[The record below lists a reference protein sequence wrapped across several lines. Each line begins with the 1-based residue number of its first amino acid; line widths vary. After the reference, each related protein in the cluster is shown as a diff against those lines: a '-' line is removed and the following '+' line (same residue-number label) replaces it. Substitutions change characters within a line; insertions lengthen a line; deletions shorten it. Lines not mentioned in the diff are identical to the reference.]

1 MSGSAVLPQV
11 TPGPVSP
18 EVVRQAAA
26 DAASAA
32 TAAGVRIELADDI
45 PQLQTVAQFF
55 AEVWQTPQGQ
65 PPLPSDVL
73 RTIVHAG
80 GMVHVARGGG
90 DLAGAAV
97 MIFCPPG
104 SRGVYSAIA
113 AARRSDRGVGF
124 ALKQAQRVSALEH
137 GTTSMM
143 WTFDPLIG
151 RNARFNLVKL
161 GAVALDYA
169 VNFYGPLNDG
179 IDGQGDTDRLVAA
192 WSLAGPRAVSAAQ
205 GRYCDVTGPDLS
217 TVRADPALAPDGGP
231 LTARD
236 QDGRWCRVPPDILAV
251 RRGDQ
256 PLADRWRS
264 ALREALLPALAE
276 GLAAT
281 GFSRDGWYRLTP
293 RTDAEDHS

>member
-1 MSGSAVLPQV
+1 MSSSAVLPQV
-11 TPGPVSP
+11 ASGPVSP
-18 EVVRQAAA
+18 EVVRQAAG
-26 DAASAA
+26 DVASAA
-32 TAAGVRIELADDI
+32 ATAGVRIELADDI
-45 PQLQTVAQFF
+45 PQLQAVARFF
-55 AEVWQTPQGQ
+55 AEVWLTPQSQ

-80 GMVHVARGGG
+80 GTVHVARSGD

-97 MIFCPPG
+97 MIFCPPA
-104 SRGVYSAIA
+104 SRGVYSVIA

-124 ALKQAQRVSALEH
+124 ALKQAQRACALER

-143 WTFDPLIG
+143 WTFDPLIR

-179 IDGQGDTDRLVAA
+179 IDGQGDTDRLIAT
-192 WSLAGPRAVSAAQ
+192 WSLTSPRALSAAQ
-205 GRYCDVTGPDLS
+205 GRHGDVAGPDLAM
-217 TVRADPALAPDGGP
+217 VQADPAPAPDGGP
-231 LTARD
+231 LTVRD

-264 ALREALLPALAE
+264 AVREALLPALAD

-293 RTDAEDHS
+293 RADGEKPS